1 MKNKLII
8 GTAIILT
15 MLCGIFISI
24 INEPII
30 IDSIKN
36 SIRDK

>member
-15 MLCGIFISI
+15 MLCGLFISI
-24 INEPII
+24 INEPHII
-30 IDSIKN
+30 NTVKNTIK
-36 SIRDK
+36 DK